1 MDAYLYEESLDDS
14 KPETIAI
21 SKEVLYIQDTNSGV
35 YNGQIVFDTSSLSNS
50 GKWLAWSQAELQI
63 PFIVSFTSAAN
74 LAAGVRAAA
83 FTMGL
88 KNGYYQ
94 IIDSLQIDY
103 NNVNIQQLSNNLN
116 QFVNYKVL
124 STWSRSDLDKWSSM
138 YGVYPDDPAYAAA
151 NANLNTAST
160 TGTGFPNNTDRIAA
174 ASFAH
179 PYPSNSGFYQRKI
192 RNTAFSALAANPAYG
207 NFANLNVADVGKN
220 HYNVSGAGAGA
231 VYYYVILCTIPLSL
245 LSDFMAKAPLLR
257 GGFFRLTINYNSCS
271 HSITTVGNPATMTMA
286 STTILS
292 GRTCPYLITSFA
304 ANNGG
309 TEVGTRVGANGLTLS
324 CGVARNTS
332 IASPANLPFSS
343 CRLYVPAYELDPTKE
358 AQLLQIKPI
367 RQVNYTDIYTY
378 TFSDSG
384 AGTNFNQLITN
395 GIAGMK
401 YLVLI
406 PYARYSVA
414 QGGAAITNIPTAA
427 LSPFDT
433 FPGTGSTPLAAL
445 SNFNVQVGGRN
456 IFQQNFQYD
465 FEFFI
470 NEVASMNAINGGAQW
485 GLTSGLIDFAFWQNA
500 YRYYVVNLER
510 RASIEDGVPKS
521 VQILGKNS
529 SGYAMDYTCIIVYD
543 RKVSIDMTEARVVS

>member
-138 YGVYPDDPAYAAA
+138 YGVYPDDPAYASL
-151 NANLNTAST
+151 NADLNTAST
-160 TGTGFPNNTDRIAA
+160 SGTGFPNNTDQIAA

-179 PYPSNSGFYQRKI
+179 PYPSNTGFYQRQI
-192 RNTAFSALAANPAYG
+192 RNTAFSAVAAQPGYG
-207 NFANLNVADVGKN
+207 NFASLNVADVGKN

-292 GRTCPYLITSFA
+292 GRTCPYLIASTA

-309 TEVGTRVGANGLTLS
+309 NTVGTNVAANGLTLS
-324 CGVARNTS
+324 CGVARTTS